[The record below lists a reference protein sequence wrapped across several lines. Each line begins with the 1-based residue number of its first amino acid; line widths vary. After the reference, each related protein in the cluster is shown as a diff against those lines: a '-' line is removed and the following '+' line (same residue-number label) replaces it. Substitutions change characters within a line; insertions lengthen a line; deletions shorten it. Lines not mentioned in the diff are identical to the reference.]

1 MVARAFVV
9 LAVLTL
15 VAVTV
20 GPAAAQPSVEPV
32 MNGLA
37 FPTNL
42 AFALDGRIFF
52 TEKETG
58 DVRIIRDGR
67 VLPQPFVHV
76 SVEGSAERG
85 LLGIAL
91 HPDFER
97 QPWVYLY
104 YSEKGGASN
113 RIIRVRAEG
122 DRAVEVDPVITL
134 LPAVTG
140 YHNGG
145 DMAFG
150 PDGKLYAVTGEAHD
164 PERAQDPN
172 DLGGKV
178 LRLDPDGTVPD
189 DNPLGPDNPVYALGI
204 RNSFGLCLDPV
215 TGDLWETENG
225 PSSDDEVNRIVAG
238 GNYGWPD
245 QLGPGGEPRFIDPA
259 LDFERVIVAT
269 GCAVTSDGRWLYFG
283 SYLNGLYR
291 ARLLPDGSV
300 GTPDL
305 VAGVGATVTDVARAP
320 DGSIYVATSDAI
332 LRLAGTAG
340 GSPEPGSSPTASP
353 LPGASPTS
361 PGLGGGARTGVGLV
375 IAALLIGGLIL
386 LRRRIA
392 RR

>member
-1 MVARAFVV
+1 MACRALLLVIAG
-9 LAVLTL
+9 LAL
-15 VAVTV
+15 VSTASPV
-20 GPAAAQPSVEPV
+20 AAQPSVERV
-32 MNGLA
+32 AGDLA

-58 DVRIIRDGR
+58 DVRIIREGR
-67 VLPQPFVHV
+67 VLPEPFVHV
-76 SVEGSAERG
+76 SVEGTAERG

-113 RIIRVRAEG
+113 RIIRVRAKG
-122 DRAVEVDPVITL
+122 NRAVEVDPIITL

-164 PERAQDPN
+164 PGRAQDPN

-178 LRLDPDGTVPD
+178 LRLDPDGSVPD

-204 RNSFGLCLDPV
+204 RNSFGLCFDPV

-225 PSSDDEVNRIVAG
+225 PATDDEVNRIVAG

-259 LDFERVIVAT
+259 LDFFDVIVAT

-291 ARLLPDGSV
+291 ARLLPDGSA
-300 GTPDL
+300 GSPEL
-305 VAGVGATVTDVARAP
+305 VEGVGPTVTDVARAP

-332 LRLAGTAG
+332 VRLAGTPS
-340 GSPEPGSSPTASP
+340 GSPVPAAT
-353 LPGASPTS
+353 PTS
-361 PGLGGGARTGVGLV
+361 PGFGTGGWTGAGLV
-375 IAALLIGGLIL
+375 IAAVLIGWLIL
-386 LRRRIA
+386 LRRRIV

>member
-1 MVARAFVV
+1 MARRLLVLLGASCIAFLLQPKV
-9 LAVLTL
+9 L
-15 VAVTV
+15 
-20 GPAAAQPSVEPV
+20 AQPSAEAVAEE
-32 MNGLA
+32 LA

-42 AFALDGRIFF
+42 AFAPDGRIFF

-58 DVRIIRDGR
+58 NVRIIREGR
-67 VLPQPFVHV
+67 VLPEPFVHV
-76 SVEGSAERG
+76 SVEASAERG
-85 LLGIAL
+85 LLGLAL

-97 QPWVYLY
+97 EPWVYLY
-104 YSEKGGASN
+104 YSEAGGASN

-122 DRAVEVDPVITL
+122 TTAGEVDPLITL

-178 LRLDPDGTVPD
+178 LRLDPDGSVPE

-204 RNSFGLCLDPV
+204 RNSFGLCFDPV

-225 PSSDDEVNRIVAG
+225 PTSDDEVNRIVAA

-245 QLGPGGEPRFIDPA
+245 QLGPGGEPGFVDPV
-259 LDFERVIVAT
+259 LVFPDEIVPT
-269 GCAVTSDGRWLYFG
+269 GCAVSADGRRLYFG
-283 SYLNGLYR
+283 SYRGGLYE
-291 ARLLPDGSV
+291 ADLSPDGQMAGTPGRIPGIDAPVIDVARGPHGTIYLATTDSLLRLV
-300 GTPDL
+300 GTP
-305 VAGVGATVTDVARAP
+305 
-320 DGSIYVATSDAI
+320 S
-332 LRLAGTAG
+332 
-340 GSPEPGSSPTASP
+340 GSPVPAG
-353 LPGASPTS
+353 SPTS
-361 PGLGGGARTGVGLV
+361 PGFGSGAGTGVGLV
-375 IAALLIGGLIL
+375 IAAVLIGGLIL
-386 LRRRIA
+386 LRRRIV

>member
-1 MVARAFVV
+1 MARRALLVLVPLALVSTATPVAAE
-9 LAVLTL
+9 
-15 VAVTV
+15 
-20 GPAAAQPSVEPV
+20 PSVV
-32 MNGLA
+32 RVAGDLA
-37 FPTNL
+37 FPTNM

-58 DVRIIRDGR
+58 NVRIIRDGR
-67 VLPQPFVHV
+67 LLPHPFVQL

-91 HPDFER
+91 DPDFER

-104 YSEKGGASN
+104 YSEAGGASN

-122 DRAVEVDPVITL
+122 GSAGEIDPLITL
-134 LPAVTG
+134 LPAVAG

-178 LRLDPDGTVPD
+178 LRLDPDGSVPD

-204 RNSFGLCLDPV
+204 RNSFGLCFDPA

-225 PSSDDEVNRIVAG
+225 PASDDEVNRIVAG

-245 QLGPGGEPRFIDPA
+245 QLGLGGEPRFIDPA
-259 LDFERVIVAT
+259 LDFSGVIVAT
-269 GCAVTSDGRWLYFG
+269 GCAVTSGGRWLYFG

-291 ARLLPDGSV
+291 ARLLPDGSADS
-300 GTPDL
+300 PEL
-305 VAGVGATVTDVARAP
+305 VAGVGANVTDVARAP

-332 LRLAGTAG
+332 VRLAGTPS
-340 GSPEPGSSPTASP
+340 GSPVPV
-353 LPGASPTS
+353 ASPTS
-361 PGLGGGARTGVGLV
+361 PGFGGGARTGVGLV
-375 IAALLIGGLIL
+375 IAVVLIGGLIL
-386 LRRRIA
+386 LRRRIV

>member
-1 MVARAFVV
+1 MARRVPPI
-9 LAVLTL
+9 LAVLAL
-15 VAVTV
+15 VWTAA
-20 GPAAAQPSVEPV
+20 PSAAQPSVERV
-32 MNGLA
+32 ADGLA
-37 FPTNL
+37 FPTNM

-76 SVEGSAERG
+76 SVEGGAERG

-104 YSEKGGASN
+104 YSEKDGASN
-113 RIIRVRAEG
+113 RIIRVRAEAG
-122 DRAVEVDPVITL
+122 EALRVDPIITL

-178 LRLDPDGTVPD
+178 LRLDPDGSVPT

-204 RNSFGLCLDPV
+204 RNSFGLCFDPV

-225 PSSDDEVNRIVAG
+225 PASDDEVNRIMAG

-245 QLGPGGEPRFIDPA
+245 QLGPDGESRFIDPE

-291 ARLLPDGSV
+291 ARLLPDGSLGGPELVPGV
-300 GTPDL
+300 GT
-305 VAGVGATVTDVARAP
+305 AVTDVARAP

-332 LRLAGTAG
+332 LRLAGTPT
-340 GSPEPGSSPTASP
+340 GSPEPGSSATASP
-353 LPGASPTS
+353 RPGASPTS

-375 IAALLIGGLIL
+375 IAAVLIGVLIL

-392 RR
+392 RS